1 MECSQIWKQR
11 EVRNTYATKPL
22 CLTKV
27 TKKAFVLLSLKQLY
41 LYIEVRNTPNGIHN
55 HRFHQDLQ
63 HNYRGN
69 RGLDG
74 NGWINLYNNKSIK
87 SVIVAYPLSEVHK
100 IYGRKLKGSSHCHT
114 SLNTEQNL
122 FFFFN
127 KHNAI

>member
-1 MECSQIWKQR
+1 MECSQIWKQT
-11 EVRNTYATKPL
+11 EVRNINATKPL

-41 LYIEVRNTPNGIHN
+41 LYIEVRNTPDGIHN

-63 HNYRGN
+63 YNYRGN

-74 NGWINLYNNKSIK
+74 NGWIHLYNNKSIK
-87 SVIVAYPLSEVHK
+87 SIIAAYPLSEVRT
-100 IYGRKLKGSSHCHT
+100 IYGRKLEGSSHCHT

-122 FFFFN
+122 FFFSN
-127 KHNAI
+127 KLT